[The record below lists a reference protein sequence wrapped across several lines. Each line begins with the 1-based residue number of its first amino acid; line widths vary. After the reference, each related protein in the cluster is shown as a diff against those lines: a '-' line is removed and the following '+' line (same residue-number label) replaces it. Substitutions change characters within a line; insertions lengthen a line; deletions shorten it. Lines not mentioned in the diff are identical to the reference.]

1 MKPFRPYILRF
12 ALLVIMSLS
21 ALAGYAAPSWLK
33 VAAPPSEPVENV
45 VSEKIDVR
53 VADSNIILTL
63 SEAAEVKVFTIL
75 GQLVARQKLEAG
87 VWSLPI
93 SARGIYILKVGSAT
107 RRVTI

>member
-1 MKPFRPYILRF
+1 
-12 ALLVIMSLS
+12 MSLA

-63 SEAAEVKVFTIL
+63 CEAAEVKVFTIL